1 MFSDGQS
8 ESEHRHPQERLPQH
22 GGVEGAA
29 SLPAGGDG
37 GAAKAGL
44 GLVPHGQPHKRKLQQ
59 CESAAHGLTG
69 KAGQQQQQQ
78 QHPAQQLSAVVVSTA
93 DKKRVRRSRRK
104 TKWNVEPGLSVV
116 RKAIYLFRNGV
127 GNSVQIERL
136 LQVPA
141 RTLRRYVG
149 ESLDPSN
156 ALFYVP
162 ETPHERRGRELQ
174 EAGERHG
181 IYSRKSFEAAV
192 LYAHPRHTRLADE
205 VVAAAAEFSGGGG
218 GDDDDGSTTMVP
230 LELGGTTAT
239 TAAAA
244 AQVVVAA
251 PAQQQLCW
259 QTSLGGGEAS
269 MDAAAA
275 AVSSSGPA
283 SLDFSVMDFLGDLGD
298 GTAVLDDWLAHTPG
312 GALLSGG
319 LLCPPHSRALS
330 LNEFYDE
337 VVQLPVSPLGGDIG
351 GGGNSSDDD
360 DDAAAESDVAAATSA
375 PKTIAEHEAASLLM
389 PQHQRYIEC
398 ATQRQLVQ
406 QASW

>member
-1 MFSDGQS
+1 M
-8 ESEHRHPQERLPQH
+8 
-22 GGVEGAA
+22 
-29 SLPAGGDG
+29 
-37 GAAKAGL
+37 
-44 GLVPHGQPHKRKLQQ
+44 
-59 CESAAHGLTG
+59 
-69 KAGQQQQQQ
+69 
-78 QHPAQQLSAVVVSTA
+78 SAVVVSTA
-93 DKKRVRRSRRK
+93 DGAALKKRVRRSRRK
-104 TKWNVEPGLSVV
+104 TKWSVEPGLSVV

-192 LYAHPRHTRLADE
+192 LYARPRPTRLEDE
-205 VVAAAAEFSGGGG
+205 VVAAAAAFGGGGG
-218 GDDDDGSTTMVP
+218 GDDDDDGSTAMVP

-337 VVQLPVSPLGGDIG
+337 VVQLPVSPLGGGSG

-389 PQHQRYIEC
+389 YQHQHQRYIEC